1 MAGLADQTVA
11 DFGRSMG
18 MDGLAFD
25 ENGLVCLDIE
35 RTGTLYLE
43 YRQQE
48 QQVLVYLARTMD
60 SLQEQWLEQALA
72 RCHYQY
78 NHPMDISCGLKGD
91 NILFFLVTFTENAFI
106 VNSLH
111 RALDLLVQQ
120 HDAVVKGS

>member
-25 ENGLVCLDIE
+25 ENGLVCLEIE

-48 QQVLVYLARTMD
+48 QQILVYLARTMD
-60 SLQEQWLEQALA
+60 SLQDQWLEQALA

-78 NHPMDISCGLKGD
+78 NHQRPVYCGLKGD
-91 NILFFLVTFTENAFI
+91 NVLFFLVKFTENTFV
-106 VNSLH
+106 VNELSD
-111 RALDLLVQQ
+111 ALDLLVQQ
-120 HDAVVKGS
+120 HEAVSGGN